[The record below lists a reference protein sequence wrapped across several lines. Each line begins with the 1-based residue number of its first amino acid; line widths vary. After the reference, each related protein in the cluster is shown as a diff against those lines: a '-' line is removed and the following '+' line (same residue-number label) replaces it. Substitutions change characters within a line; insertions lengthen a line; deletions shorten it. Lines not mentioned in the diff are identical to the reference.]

1 MARTPA
7 RTPRGRPRKP
17 KKSDPSV
24 TDYRHEETKRL
35 NNPEVG
41 IPAEFVKAWEKKRPP
56 RQKYEYDPHK
66 DPQLVWAGKAE
77 HLSFEVDTVSLH
89 IHERVSAQAVINAVK
104 RNGRRA
110 AQPQQLAL
118 FADPQLP
125 LDQAVEFYQHDVDWA
140 NRLLLGD
147 SLLVM
152 NSLLHREL
160 MAGKVQMIYID
171 PPYGVAYNSNFQPST
186 RQRDVRDGQDDS
198 LTREPEMIK
207 AYRDTWTLGIHS
219 YLTYLRDRLLLARE
233 LLHESGSIFVQIS
246 DENLHHV
253 RELMDDVFE
262 PANFVRVITFRK
274 TGGFAGSLLD
284 STNDFLLWYAKDQS
298 GLHDRY
304 RQLYL
309 GKLVAG
315 LGGSEYV
322 QVELP
327 DGTTRR
333 MTDEEIDNLALLP
346 RGARPFT
353 ATAIV
358 SAGAAS
364 GPQEFEFA
372 GRIYRPGP
380 NEHWKTTLDGMSRL
394 AAAGRLLP
402 GSTKRMYKRY
412 FEDFPVVAIDNDWQD
427 VRGALD
433 KLYVVQTSPA
443 VVQRCI
449 LMTTDP
455 GDLVL
460 DPTCGGGTTAYVAEQ
475 WGRRWITCD
484 TSRVALALAKQRILT
499 ATFPYYELAHPEQG
513 VDSGFRYSREGGG
526 IVPHVTLKSIAQ
538 DLPSEE
544 EILYDRPDIDKRK
557 VRVSGPFTVEAIPMP
572 AIEDPTESPIAQWES
587 LEPDA
592 RQDDIARR
600 GHAAADESTN
610 FILNMIESLRKDG
623 LTRVGG
629 GSLRF
634 TRLNPI
640 PSAGVLQ
647 AEGEI
652 DLGDGQTR
660 LFAVSFGPRYGP
672 VTMAQVEEAVQQ
684 SRGRYD
690 GVVILGFTFDGHA
703 QEFLKR
709 DLPIQVMGAYINND
723 VLVGDL
729 LKSPK
734 GSQLFTL
741 FGQAD
746 IGVEKTKDGYVVEVR
761 GVDLYNPQTGDVESE
776 GGSEIAAWFLDP
788 DYDQRTFNI
797 GQAFFP
803 GGTNAWEK
811 LQRALKGII
820 DPDQFDQLRGLK
832 SLPFESGEQNRVAVK
847 VIDHRGNEM
856 LEVFDLSKAGSA

>member
-1 MARTPA
+1 MAEERAMARK
-7 RTPRGRPRKP
+7 RG
-17 KKSDPSV
+17 KKSEPSV
-24 TDYRHEETKRL
+24 TDYRHDEAKRK

-41 IPAEFVKAWEKKRPP
+41 LANWEKKRPP
-56 RQKYEYDPHK
+56 RQRYEYDPHK
-66 DPQLVWAGKAE
+66 DPQLQWAGKAE

-89 IHERVSAQAVINAVK
+89 IHERVSAQALINALK

-110 AQPQQLAL
+110 ARPQQLAL

-140 NRLLLGD
+140 NRLILGD

-186 RQRDVRDGQDDS
+186 RKRDVRDGQDDS

-246 DENLHHV
+246 AENLHHV
-253 RELMDDVFE
+253 REVAGEVFGE
-262 PANFVRVITFRK
+262 SNFCGQVSFVK
-274 TGGFAGSLLD
+274 AGGQTTELLAQTAD
-284 STNDFLLWYAKDQS
+284 WLLWFAKDRSQAKFRP
-298 GLHDRY
+298 LYVDRAPESLPATLIWY
-304 RQLYL
+304 
-309 GKLVAG
+309 AG
-315 LGGSEYV
+315 LA
-322 QVELP
+322 
-327 DGTTRR
+327 DGTIRR
-333 MTDEEIDNLALLP
+333 LTQEEIENPKTLPPGSKPFWLADLLS
-346 RGARPFT
+346 R
-353 ATAIV
+353 
-358 SAGAAS
+358 S
-364 GPQEFEFA
+364 GSSTTQFDFEFG
-372 GRIYRPGP
+372 GRKFAPTRGG
-380 NEHWKTTLDGMSRL
+380 WRTTLQGMRHL
-394 AAAGRLLP
+394 AAAGRLQIKGDTLLF
-402 GSTKRMYKRY
+402 RRY
-412 FEDFPVVAIDNDWQD
+412 LDDFRLSDLTAVWTDTQLGGFRQQEKIF
-427 VRGALD
+427 
-433 KLYVVQTSPA
+433 VVQTPTK
-443 VVQRCI
+443 VVARCV

-455 GDLVL
+455 GDLVF
-460 DPTCGGGTTAYVAEQ
+460 DPTCGSGTTAYVAEQ

-484 TSRVALALAKQRILT
+484 TSRVALALAKQRIMT
-499 ATFPYYELAHPEQG
+499 ATFPYYALAHPEQG
-513 VDSGFRYSREGGG
+513 VDSGFRYSREGGS

-538 DLPSEE
+538 GLSAEE

-557 VRVSGPFTVEAIPMP
+557 VRVSGPFTVEAIPTP

-592 RQDDIARR
+592 RADDIARR

-634 TRLNPI
+634 SKLNPI

-652 DLGDGQTR
+652 DLGDGQAR

-690 GVVILGFTFDGHA
+690 GVVILGFTFDGPA

-729 LKSPK
+729 LKTPK

-746 IGVEKTKDGYVVEVR
+746 IGIEKTKDGYVVEVR
-761 GVDLYNPQTGDVESE
+761 GVDLYNPQTGEVESE

-820 DPDQFDQLRGLK
+820 DPDQFEQLRGLK
-832 SLPFESGEQNRVAVK
+832 SLPFESGEQKRVAVK

-856 LEVFDLSKAGSA
+856 LEVFELSKVAAG

>member
-1 MARTPA
+1 M
-7 RTPRGRPRKP
+7 PRRKS

-140 NRLLLGD
+140 NRLILGD

-152 NSLLHREL
+152 NSLLYREL
-160 MAGKVQMIYID
+160 MAGKVQTIYID

-246 DENLHHV
+246 DENVHHV
-253 RELMDDVFE
+253 REVLDEVFGE
-262 PANFVRVITFRK
+262 ANFVRLITFRTK
-274 TGGFAGSLLD
+274 NMPLGSTDLQSIAD
-284 STNDFLLWYAKDQS
+284 YLLWYARDKT
-298 GLHDRY
+298 
-304 RQLYL
+304 QLKRRPLFRETDAEGDSHWNY
-309 GKLVAG
+309 
-315 LGGSEYV
+315 
-322 QVELP
+322 VELS
-327 DGTTRR
+327 DGARRR
-333 MTDEEIDNLALLP
+333 MTPEEVNNHRLLP
-346 RGARPFT
+346 EGSR
-353 ATAIV
+353 IYQL
-358 SAGAAS
+358 SALYPAGVNES
-364 GPQEFEFA
+364 GLFEVEFA
-372 GRIYRPGP
+372 GRRFRPPPGRS
-380 NEHWKTTLDGMSRL
+380 WKTNPEGMERLIAANRVEPYAGGKTLRYVLKLSDYPVSPLTNVWVDL
-394 AAAGRLLP
+394 AP
-402 GSTKRMYKRY
+402 P
-412 FEDFPVVAIDNDWQD
+412 D
-427 VRGALD
+427 D
-433 KLYVVQTSPA
+433 KAYVVQTNTR
-443 VVQRCI
+443 VVARCL

-460 DPTCGGGTTAYVAEQ
+460 DPTCGSGTTAYVAEH

-484 TSRVALALAKQRILT
+484 TSRVALALAKQRIMT
-499 ATFPYYELAHPEQG
+499 ATFPYYELAHPDQG
-513 VDSGFRYSREGGG
+513 VDSGFHYSREGGG

-538 DLPSEE
+538 DLPAEDE
-544 EILYDRPDIDKRK
+544 TIYDRPDTDKRK
-557 VRVSGPFTVEAIPMP
+557 VRVSGPFTAEAIPTP

-592 RQDDIARR
+592 RPDDIARR

-610 FILNMIESLRKDG
+610 FILNMIESLRRDG

-652 DLGDGQTR
+652 DLGDGQAR

-690 GVVILGFTFDGHA
+690 GVVLLGFTFDGPA

-729 LKSPK
+729 LKAPK

-746 IGVEKTKDGYVVEVR
+746 IGIEKTKDGYVVEVR
-761 GVDLYNPQTGDVESE
+761 GVDLYNPQTGEVESE

-811 LQRALKGII
+811 LQRALKGIV
-820 DPDQFDQLRGLK
+820 DPDQFEQLRGLR
-832 SLPFESGEQNRVAVK
+832 SLPFEPGEQNRVAVK

-856 LEVFDLSKAGSA
+856 LEVFDLSTAGSP